1 VKPLRRLSLAAVA
14 SAMVLLAAEPLSQS
28 DRTFAINA
36 AEGGIAEVEMGKLA
50 VVQGSSQAVR
60 DFGRRMVDDHSK
72 ASDQLM
78 SLAADTSINL
88 PTALNARDKT
98 EIDRLRGLSGSD
110 FDKAYMRLTLK
121 DHQADLAAFEKEA
134 GSGQNPELRNFASTT
149 LPTLKEHLGMAKR
162 TSTTAGI
169 TE

>member
-14 SAMVLLAAEPLSQS
+14 SAMAILAAGPVSQS
-28 DRTFAINA
+28 DRMFAINA

-50 VVQGSSQAVR
+50 VVQGSTQAVR
-60 DFGRRMVDDHSK
+60 DFGQRMVDDHSK

-78 SLAADTSINL
+78 SLAAESSINL
-88 PTALNARDKT
+88 PTDLSAKDKA
-98 EIDRLRGLSGSD
+98 EIERLRGLSGSD
-110 FDKAYMRLTLK
+110 FDKAYMNLTIK

-134 GSGQNPELRNFASTT
+134 GSGQNPELKNFASAT
-149 LPTLKEHLGMAKR
+149 LPMLKEHLGMAKR
-162 TSTTAGI
+162 TSTAAGV

>member
-1 VKPLRRLSLAAVA
+1 
-14 SAMVLLAAEPLSQS
+14 MSQS
-28 DRTFAINA
+28 DRMFAINA

-60 DFGRRMVDDHSK
+60 DFGQQMVDDHTK
-72 ASDQLM
+72 AGDQLS
-78 SLAADTSINL
+78 SLAADSNLNL
-88 PTALNARDKT
+88 PTSLNATDKA

-134 GSGQNPELRNFASTT
+134 GSGHNAELRNFASTT
-149 LPTLKEHLGMAKR
+149 LPALKEHLGMAKR
-162 TSTTAGI
+162 TSTAAGV